1 MKPIGKKA
9 ICLLLAAVLGV
20 TLCGCG
26 KTPVEPPDGVHIDY
40 SFEDDH
46 LVGLCELLLPNVVE
60 LRCGS
65 SFATGFLYTD
75 YDGDAIYVTNFHI
88 GGGDTFEAGFVDAR
102 FFGETSFREEEM
114 TVLGHDRYYDV
125 VFLRSKVRPQNAVD
139 LRAKRSDDV
148 RMGQRVLAIGNGMGT
163 GLAAAEGIIAQPDK
177 IVTIGS
183 SVVPTMQISVPIN
196 AGNSGSPLFN
206 MKGELIGLNFAQTT
220 SLAGSDRFVDGV
232 SYSLPIE
239 LVDALF
245 AAAVNNPGGAIPY
258 TDTVLLTEKSAAKEF
273 SAFLKYSNVYV
284 RKDDSGLRVTGKG
297 ATGLSRLQEDDSIVS
312 VGGAAVSG
320 YGQLVIE
327 MLRYGK
333 TGTGEALSFGVMRGG
348 ELTTVTENGYT
359 CKRYVV

>member
-1 MKPIGKKA
+1 MKRFCKKA
-9 ICLLLAAVLGV
+9 VCLLLAVVLGAA
-20 TLCGCG
+20 LCGCKPIVPSG
-26 KTPVEPPDGVHIDY
+26 DVHIDY

-46 LVGLCELLLPNVVE
+46 LIGLCELLLPNVVE
-60 LRCGS
+60 LRYGS

-102 FFGETSFREEEM
+102 FFGETSFRKEEM
-114 TVLGHDRYYDV
+114 TVLGHARYYDV
-125 VFLRSKVRPQNAVD
+125 VFLRSKTRPQNAID
-139 LRAKRSDDV
+139 LRAKQSSDL

-177 IVTIGS
+177 IVTVGD
-183 SVVPTMQISVPIN
+183 SVVPAVQISAPIN

-232 SYSLPIE
+232 SYSLPIG

-258 TDTVLLTEKSAAKEF
+258 TDTVLLTEKSASKEF
-273 SAFLKYSNVYV
+273 SAFLKYGNVYV
-284 RKDDSGLRVTGKG
+284 RKDDTGLRVTGKG
-297 ATGLSRLQEDDSIVS
+297 ATALSALEADDYIES
-312 VGGAAVSG
+312 VGGVVVSG

-327 MLRYGK
+327 MLRYGE
-333 TGTGEALSFGVMRGG
+333 TGTGEALSFGVLRGG
-348 ELTTVTENGYT
+348 EHTTVTEKGYT